1 MLGLT
6 KRAALRT
13 LASVAAL
20 AVLFTAAGCLRLDL
34 DLEVR
39 ADDTVGG
46 TFTAAW
52 SEEFLADVQA
62 GDSPIEPAEL
72 DAFLEALLEG
82 VPGAEHDD
90 YREEGHVGRTARFT
104 DRPLSEFAELGGDEW
119 GFLRIDR
126 DGRRYVLDGHWDL
139 RTTGFLMSEELAE
152 AEIVISVNFPADVT
166 DHNGERDGRTV
177 TWRMSPGEEYE
188 LHAEAERHNAW
199 LWIGVTVAAAAV
211 VLALVWLWQWSR
223 LRRHSVGER

>member
-6 KRAALRT
+6 KPAALRA
-13 LASVAAL
+13 LSAVAAL
-20 AVLFTAAGCLRLDL
+20 AVLFAAAGCLRLDL
-34 DLEVR
+34 ELEVR
-39 ADDTVGG
+39 SDDTVGG

-52 SEEFLADVQA
+52 SEEFLADVRA
-62 GDSPIEPAEL
+62 GEGAIEQAEL

-82 VPGAEHDD
+82 VPGAERRD
-90 YREEGHVGRTARFT
+90 YREGGYVGRTASFT

-119 GFLRIDR
+119 GFLRIEH

-139 RTTGFLMSEELAE
+139 RATGFLMTEDFAE
-152 AEIVISVNFPADVT
+152 AEVIISVNFPADVT
-166 DHNGERDGRTV
+166 DHNGELEGRTV

-188 LHAEAERHNAW
+188 LHAEAEQHNAW
-199 LWIGVTVAAAAV
+199 LWIGVAAAAFAL

-223 LRRHSVGER
+223 LRRHSTGER